1 LIPIRF
7 IFRNKLRND
16 DKLLLGFDAYVLSQA
31 LGCEIET
38 GKIIH
43 GDNGAVL
50 KVRPRTLVDKVQNR
64 ITQIAGLLSG
74 TTPPDLILN
83 RHCSKCGFRDR
94 CRKKAQDTDEL
105 SLLSAMTEKE
115 RSRTAAKASSP

>member
-1 LIPIRF
+1 MSRDSKQMPATSKKRFAINIFVTARYDCFVLDSTLHAIEHKPFKDDIRLPELIPIRF
-7 IFRNKLRND
+7 VFRNKLGND

-50 KVRPRTLVDKVQNR
+50 Y
-64 ITQIAGLLSG
+64 
-74 TTPPDLILN
+74 
-83 RHCSKCGFRDR
+83 H
-94 CRKKAQDTDEL
+94 
-105 SLLSAMTEKE
+105 
-115 RSRTAAKASSP
+115 